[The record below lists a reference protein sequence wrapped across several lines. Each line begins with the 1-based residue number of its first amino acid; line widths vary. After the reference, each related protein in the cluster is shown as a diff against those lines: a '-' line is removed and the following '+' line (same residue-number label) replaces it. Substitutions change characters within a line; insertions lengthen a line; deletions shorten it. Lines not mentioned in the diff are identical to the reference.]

1 VLTKEAST
9 TTSVV
14 EKSHDA
20 SNVVVVSKETLSK
33 KKVIIFKSILFYISV
48 CSGLFVLKKFNV
60 LSIFFV
66 HNSYVFLSAGNI
78 LLYQLVHHLGNLQGC
93 YL

>member
-1 VLTKEAST
+1 LLPYSIFSSKCSAQEGDFVTKAVLTKDASA

-33 KKVIIFKSILFYISV
+33 KW
-48 CSGLFVLKKFNV
+48 
-60 LSIFFV
+60 
-66 HNSYVFLSAGNI
+66 
-78 LLYQLVHHLGNLQGC
+78 
-93 YL
+93 